1 MRRQL
6 SILLFLLLCLS
17 SVCARNVRIYGYVV
31 DSDNRGIELANVYEI
46 GSTPSLPAREGE
58 NGTTTNK
65 NGYYELMLMEPSD
78 TITLVFS
85 MVGYTTVYQR
95 IVLEQGTSTVRPGD
109 RTSLDDVLNVN
120 VEMATSEEWLEEVE
134 VRGVKRQTTMMDHI
148 DATTSRVMPDATGG
162 SIESLL
168 ITFAGVNQ
176 NNELSS
182 QYNVRGGSF
191 DENVVYVNGIEVHR
205 PLLIRSGQQEG
216 LSFVNPSMVENVEF
230 SAGGYGAQYGDK
242 MASVLDIRYK
252 QPERFEGSLS
262 ASLLG
267 ASVYVGTTTTANAER
282 PSNDYKTTDAVRPSD
297 DCPTTALSD
306 RAFYPDKSG
315 SRCPTDIVSNVN
327 QSFSEAVGQQS
338 GRTAKRSDSKAV
350 GVSFSQMHGIRYK
363 TSQYML
369 GSLAT
374 AGNYQP
380 NYFDYQTMLT
390 WEINRDKTADAERPS
405 NQSDSGA
412 VGQQSGRTAE
422 RSDSKAVGAGRGS
435 WKTSFLG
442 NVSVNDYV
450 FQPDSM
456 SESWGGLDAKHLNI
470 WYDGQEKDRFV
481 TAFAALSTGGQVS
494 REVSIGFDASG
505 FYTNE
510 RETYDI
516 TGEYVLSNKSLDAEN
531 PDMGSGRPGEM
542 VDPSG
547 QTDVL
552 GTGKYHQHARNRLEA
567 GVATLSHHGEWKRGQ
582 NSLTW
587 GVSAQ
592 GEWIR
597 DHISEWEWRDSAGY
611 SLPNNGQD
619 MLLYYAMQG
628 DSSMQSARVQGYV
641 QNTHKWN
648 TDKGQV
654 ILTVGGRLQWW
665 SWTNEVLPSPRASLV
680 YIPGWKR
687 DFSFRLATGLYY
699 QAPFYK
705 ELRDTLTGA
714 DGVTRIS
721 LTRDL
726 KAQRS
731 VHVVLGGDYYFRAWG
746 RPFKFTAEAYYKY
759 IDRMESYTVDNVRVR
774 YSGKND
780 SEGYA
785 AGLDLKLY
793 GELVPGA
800 DSWISFSVMSAKQRL
815 LDRPDLG
822 WIPSPQEQRYSF
834 SMLFQ
839 DYVPQFPQ
847 LKFHLK
853 MLWSDGMPFA
863 APRDYASMKTL
874 RMSDYRRIDIGA
886 TYAFNAKTAKFMRA
900 PSAKHVAEWAIQFE
914 VFNLVGWKNVN
925 SYFWVSD
932 AYGQQWASPNYLT
945 GRRYNLKLTVD
956 LK

>member
-1 MRRQL
+1 MKRIFITLGILWLFVAQL
-6 SILLFLLLCLS
+6 
-17 SVCARNVRIYGYVV
+17 CARSVRVWGYVV
-31 DSDNRGIELANVYEI
+31 DSDNRGIELANVVVI
-46 GSTPSLPAREGE
+46 GDEGARIQEQGLSE
-58 NGTTTNK
+58 QVGTTTNR
-65 NGYYELMLMEPSD
+65 NGYYELLLEPRD

-95 IVLEQGTSTVRPGD
+95 IVLPQEVM
-109 RTSLDDVLNVN
+109 NVN

-148 DATTSRVMPDATGG
+148 DASASRVMPDATGG

-182 QYNVRGGSF
+182 HYNVRGGSF

-252 QPERFEGSLS
+252 RPERFEGSLS

-267 ASVYVGTTTTANAER
+267 ASVYVGMATDKGARSKDKRLNSSVDEGARIKDER
-282 PSNDYKTTDAVRPSD
+282 LNSADSENSQTNVISPSSCVLHPS
-297 DCPTTALSD
+297 
-306 RAFYPDKSG
+306 
-315 SRCPTDIVSNVN
+315 
-327 QSFSEAVGQQS
+327 
-338 GRTAKRSDSKAV
+338 
-350 GVSFSQMHGIRYK
+350 SQE
-363 TSQYML
+363 
-369 GSLAT
+369 SL
-374 AGNYQP
+374 
-380 NYFDYQTMLT
+380 
-390 WEINRDKTADAERPS
+390 WSI
-405 NQSDSGA
+405 
-412 VGQQSGRTAE
+412 
-422 RSDSKAVGAGRGS
+422 
-435 WKTSFLG
+435 SFLG

-456 SESWGGLDAKHLNI
+456 SESWGGLDAKNLNI
-470 WYDGQEKDRFV
+470 WYDGHEKDRFV

-494 REVSIGFDASG
+494 PEVRIGFDASG

-531 PDMGSGRPGEM
+531 PDTGGSRPGEM
-542 VDPSG
+542 VDASG

-552 GTGKYHQHARNRLEA
+552 GTGKYHQHARNQLEA

-628 DSSMQSARVQGYV
+628 DSSMQSARLQGYV

-705 ELRDTLTGA
+705 ELRDTLTDS

-721 LTRDL
+721 LTRNL

-815 LDRPDLG
+815 IDRPDLG

>member
-1 MRRQL
+1 
-6 SILLFLLLCLS
+6 
-17 SVCARNVRIYGYVV
+17 
-31 DSDNRGIELANVYEI
+31 
-46 GSTPSLPAREGE
+46 
-58 NGTTTNK
+58 
-65 NGYYELMLMEPSD
+65 
-78 TITLVFS
+78 
-85 MVGYTTVYQR
+85 MVGYTTIYQR
-95 IVLEQGTSTVRPGD
+95 VISPQEVM
-109 RTSLDDVLNVN
+109 NVN

-148 DATTSRVMPDATGG
+148 DASASRVMPDATGG

-252 QPERFEGSLS
+252 RPERFEGSLS

-267 ASVYVGTTTTANAER
+267 ASVYVGMGDPLQLPLQRGREEDPPR
-282 PSNDYKTTDAVRPSD
+282 PSLRREGERLVSIDEGNFSPS
-297 DCPTTALSD
+297 PFVGGVGGGPEG
-306 RAFYPDKSG
+306 RGG
-315 SRCPTDIVSNVN
+315 SR
-327 QSFSEAVGQQS
+327 
-338 GRTAKRSDSKAV
+338 
-350 GVSFSQMHGIRYK
+350 VSFSQMHGIRYK

-390 WEINRDKTADAERPS
+390 WDLTPS
-405 NQSDSGA
+405 NSPLKGENKKSPFKGDLEGLE
-412 VGQQSGRTAE
+412 GQG
-422 RSDSKAVGAGRGS
+422 GS
-435 WKTSFLG
+435 WTTSFLG

-470 WYDGQEKDRFV
+470 WYDGHEKDRFV

-494 REVSIGFDASG
+494 PEVRIGFDASG

-531 PDMGSGRPGEM
+531 PDTGGSRPGEM
-542 VDPSG
+542 VDASG

-705 ELRDTLTGA
+705 ELRDTLTDA

-726 KAQRS
+726 RAQRS

-815 LDRPDLG
+815 IDRPDLG

>member
-1 MRRQL
+1 MVIGNVPLGMRRRIWIL
-6 SILLFLLLCLS
+6 VFILLLS
-17 SVCARNVRIYGYVV
+17 MGALYARNVRIYGYVV
-31 DSDNRGIELANVYEI
+31 DSDNRGIELANVVSIKDAGLRTQDKRLNSADSETSETNVI
-46 GSTPSLPAREGE
+46 SPSSFILDLSSQQE
-58 NGTTTNK
+58 GTTTNR
-65 NGYYELMLMEPSD
+65 NGYYELVLMEPSD
-78 TITLVFS
+78 TITLVYS
-85 MVGYTTVYQR
+85 MIGYTTVYQR
-95 IVLEQGTSTVRPGD
+95 IVSPQE
-109 RTSLDDVLNVN
+109 VLNVN

-148 DATTSRVMPDATGG
+148 DAGASRVMPDATGG

-252 QPERFEGSLS
+252 RPERFEGSLS

-267 ASVYVGTTTTANAER
+267 ASVYVGMGDPLQLPLQRGREEDPPR
-282 PSNDYKTTDAVRPSD
+282 PSLRREGERLVSIDEGNFSPS
-297 DCPTTALSD
+297 PFVGGVGGGPEG
-306 RAFYPDKSG
+306 RGG
-315 SRCPTDIVSNVN
+315 SR
-327 QSFSEAVGQQS
+327 
-338 GRTAKRSDSKAV
+338 
-350 GVSFSQMHGIRYK
+350 VSFSQMHGIRYK

-390 WEINRDKTADAERPS
+390 WENTPS
-405 NQSDSGA
+405 NSPLKGENKKSPFKGDLEGLE
-412 VGQQSGRTAE
+412 GQG
-422 RSDSKAVGAGRGS
+422 GS
-435 WKTSFLG
+435 WSISFLG

-470 WYDGQEKDRFV
+470 WYDGHEKDRFV

-494 REVSIGFDASG
+494 PEVRIGFDVSG

-531 PDMGSGRPGEM
+531 PDTGGSRPGEM
-542 VDPSG
+542 VDASG

-567 GVATLSHHGEWKRGQ
+567 GVATLAHHGEWKRGQ

-705 ELRDTLTGA
+705 ELRDTLTDA

-726 KAQRS
+726 RAQRS

-815 LDRPDLG
+815 IDRPDLG

>member
-1 MRRQL
+1 MLIGNVPLAMRRRIWIL
-6 SILLFLLLCLS
+6 VFILLLS
-17 SVCARNVRIYGYVV
+17 MGALYARNVRIYGYVV
-31 DSDNRGIELANVYEI
+31 DSDNRGIELANVVSIQDAGLKTQDKRLNSADSETSETNVI
-46 GSTPSLPAREGE
+46 SPSSFIFDLSSQQE
-58 NGTTTNK
+58 GTTTNR
-65 NGYYELMLMEPSD
+65 NGYYELVLMEPSD
-78 TITLVFS
+78 TITLVYS
-85 MVGYTTVYQR
+85 MIGYTTVYQR
-95 IVLEQGTSTVRPGD
+95 IVSPQE
-109 RTSLDDVLNVN
+109 VLNVN

-148 DATTSRVMPDATGG
+148 DAGASRVMPDATGG

-252 QPERFEGSLS
+252 RPERFEGSLS

-267 ASVYVGTTTTANAER
+267 ASVYVGMATDKGARSKDKRLNRADSENSQTKVIS
-282 PSNDYKTTDAVRPSD
+282 PSSCVLHPS
-297 DCPTTALSD
+297 SY
-306 RAFYPDKSG
+306 R
-315 SRCPTDIVSNVN
+315 
-327 QSFSEAVGQQS
+327 
-338 GRTAKRSDSKAV
+338 
-350 GVSFSQMHGIRYK
+350 FSQMHGIRYK

-390 WEINRDKTADAERPS
+390 WQRPPS
-405 NQSDSGA
+405 L
-412 VGQQSGRTAE
+412 GRE
-422 RSDSKAVGAGRGS
+422 GRGGS
-435 WKTSFLG
+435 WTTSFLG

-470 WYDGQEKDRFV
+470 WYDGHEKDRFV

-494 REVSIGFDASG
+494 PEVSIGFDVSG

-531 PDMGSGRPGEM
+531 PDTGGSRPGEM
-542 VDPSG
+542 VDASE

-567 GVATLSHHGEWKRGQ
+567 GVATLAHHGEWKRGQ

-611 SLPNNGQD
+611 SLPDNGQD

-705 ELRDTLTGA
+705 ELRDTLTDS

-726 KAQRS
+726 RAQRS

-815 LDRPDLG
+815 IDRPDFG

>member
-1 MRRQL
+1 
-6 SILLFLLLCLS
+6 
-17 SVCARNVRIYGYVV
+17 
-31 DSDNRGIELANVYEI
+31 
-46 GSTPSLPAREGE
+46 
-58 NGTTTNK
+58 
-65 NGYYELMLMEPSD
+65 
-78 TITLVFS
+78 
-85 MVGYTTVYQR
+85 MVGYTTIYQR
-95 IVLEQGTSTVRPGD
+95 VISPQEVM
-109 RTSLDDVLNVN
+109 NVN

-148 DATTSRVMPDATGG
+148 DAAASRVMPDATGG

-252 QPERFEGSLS
+252 RPERFEGSLS

-267 ASVYVGTTTTANAER
+267 ASVYVGMGDPLQLPLQRGREEDPPR
-282 PSNDYKTTDAVRPSD
+282 PSLRREGERLVSIDEGNFSPS
-297 DCPTTALSD
+297 PFVGGVGGGPEG
-306 RAFYPDKSG
+306 RGG
-315 SRCPTDIVSNVN
+315 SR
-327 QSFSEAVGQQS
+327 
-338 GRTAKRSDSKAV
+338 
-350 GVSFSQMHGIRYK
+350 VSFSQMHGIRYK

-390 WEINRDKTADAERPS
+390 WDLTPS
-405 NQSDSGA
+405 NSPLKGENKKSPFKGDLEGLE
-412 VGQQSGRTAE
+412 GQG
-422 RSDSKAVGAGRGS
+422 GS
-435 WKTSFLG
+435 WTTSFLG

-470 WYDGQEKDRFV
+470 WYDGHEKDRFV

-494 REVSIGFDASG
+494 PEVRIGFAASG

-531 PDMGSGRPGEM
+531 PDTGGSRPGEM
-542 VDPSG
+542 VDASG

-705 ELRDTLTGA
+705 ELRDTLTDA

-726 KAQRS
+726 RAQRS

-815 LDRPDLG
+815 IDRPDLG